1 MKKETFL
8 WLTIGFGVGMLVS
21 ASMTYKFYSD
31 EAGRRR
37 DPRRKKV
44 EELLDE
50 AERLLDMGKR
60 GRYDSW

>member
-21 ASMTYKFYSD
+21 ATMTYKVYAD
-31 EAGRRR
+31 EARRSR
-37 DPRRKKV
+37 DPRQKKV

-50 AERLLDMGKR
+50 AERLLDMGKK